1 MQQIQITLRLPDDLA
16 REAGEAGLL
25 DADRLARLIESEL
38 ARRQMAE
45 KYAATLDALGQLD
58 EPMTQDEIEAELAAL
73 RAEKALR
80 RDTFKY

>member
-58 EPMTQDEIEAELAAL
+58 EPMTQDEIDAELAAL

>member
-1 MQQIQITLRLPDDLA
+1 MQQIEITLRLPDDLA
-16 REAGEAGLL
+16 REASEAGLL

-58 EPMTQDEIEAELAAL
+58 EPMTPDEIEAELATL

>member
-58 EPMTQDEIEAELAAL
+58 EPMTQDEIDAELAAL

-80 RDTFKY
+80 RDSIR

>member
-58 EPMTQDEIEAELAAL
+58 EPMTPDEIDAELASL

>member
-1 MQQIQITLRLPDDLA
+1 MQQITITLRLPDDLA
-16 REAGEAGLL
+16 REATEAGLL

-45 KYAATLDALGQLD
+45 KYAATLDALGKLD
-58 EPMTQDEIEAELAAL
+58 EPMTPDEIEAELAAL

-80 RDTFKY
+80 RDSFR

>member
-1 MQQIQITLRLPDDLA
+1 MQQITITLRLPDDLA

-58 EPMTQDEIEAELAAL
+58 EPMTPDEIDAELAAL

-80 RDTFKY
+80 RDSMR

>member
-1 MQQIQITLRLPDDLA
+1 MQQITITLRLPDDLA
-16 REAGEAGLL
+16 HEAGEAGLL

-58 EPMTQDEIEAELAAL
+58 EPMTQDEIDAELAAL

>member
-1 MQQIQITLRLPDDLA
+1 MQQITITLRLPDDLA
-16 REAGEAGLL
+16 REASDAGLL

-58 EPMTQDEIEAELAAL
+58 EPMTQDEIDAELAAL

-80 RDTFKY
+80 RDSMR